1 MSYMDYNQFKAIMAE
16 NGYQKSKAV
25 DVYLDKAM
33 HYNKLIK
40 SIKANIKDKEPV
52 IKLKMEK
59 FIKKYDDARIE
70 AVWDA
75 INVAKL
81 EKYQGWK
88 FIEDGDE
95 FILQLQIKYQGNMK
109 QATEFEKKQVELST
123 LYEQAY
129 KEIEKWT
136 NLEKLEKLKD

>member
-1 MSYMDYNQFKAIMAE
+1 MDYNQFKAIMAE

-25 DVYLDKAM
+25 DVYLNKAM

-52 IKLKMEK
+52 VKLKMEK
-59 FIKKYDDARIE
+59 FIKKYDDARVE

-88 FIEDGDE
+88 FIEDGEE

-129 KEIEKWT
+129 KEIRQ
-136 NLEKLEKLKD
+136 

>member
-25 DVYLDKAM
+25 DVYLNKAM

-40 SIKANIKDKEPV
+40 SIKANTKDKEPV
-52 IKLKMEK
+52 VKLKMEK
-59 FIKKYDDARIE
+59 FIKKYDDTRIE

-75 INVAKL
+75 ISVAEL
-81 EKYQGWK
+81 EKLQGWK
-88 FIEDGDE
+88 FIEDGEE

-109 QATEFEKKQVELST
+109 KATDFEKKQVELST

-129 KEIEKWT
+129 KEIEK
-136 NLEKLEKLKD
+136 

>member
-25 DVYLDKAM
+25 DVYLNKAM
-33 HYNKLIK
+33 HYNKLAK
-40 SIKANIKDKEPV
+40 RLVTNTQDKEQV
-52 IKLKMEK
+52 VKLKMEK
-59 FIKKYDDARIE
+59 FIKKYDDARVE

-81 EKYQGWK
+81 EKYQGWR

-109 QATEFEKKQVELST
+109 QATEFEQKQVELST

-129 KEIEKWT
+129 KEIGK
-136 NLEKLEKLKD
+136 

>member
-1 MSYMDYNQFKAIMAE
+1 MDYNEFKAIMAE

-25 DVYLDKAM
+25 DVYLNKAM
-33 HYNKLIK
+33 YYHRLAQKIV
-40 SIKANIKDKEPV
+40 ANTQDKEPV
-52 IKLKMEK
+52 VKLKMEK
-59 FIKKYDDARIE
+59 FIKMYNDKRIE
-70 AVWDA
+70 AVWDT

-81 EKYQGWK
+81 EKYQGWR

-109 QATEFEKKQVELST
+109 QATEFEQKQVELST

-129 KEIEKWT
+129 KEIRQ
-136 NLEKLEKLKD
+136 

>member
-1 MSYMDYNQFKAIMAE
+1 MDYNQFKAIMSE

-25 DVYLDKAM
+25 DVYLNKAM
-33 HYNKLIK
+33 HYNKLAK
-40 SIKANIKDKEPV
+40 RLVTNTQDKEQV
-52 IKLKMEK
+52 VKLKMEK
-59 FIKKYDDARIE
+59 FIKKYDDARVE

-81 EKYQGWK
+81 EKCQGWK

-129 KEIEKWT
+129 KEIGK
-136 NLEKLEKLKD
+136 

>member
-25 DVYLDKAM
+25 DVYLNKAM
-33 HYNKLIK
+33 HYNKLAK
-40 SIKANIKDKEPV
+40 RLVTNTQDKEPV
-52 IKLKMEK
+52 VKLKMEK

-81 EKYQGWK
+81 EKYQGWR

-109 QATEFEKKQVELST
+109 QATEFEQKQVELST

-129 KEIEKWT
+129 KEIEK
-136 NLEKLEKLKD
+136 

>member
-25 DVYLDKAM
+25 EVYLNKAS
-33 HYNKLIK
+33 YYTRLIK
-40 SIKANIKDKEPV
+40 RIVENTADKQPIV
-52 IKLKMEK
+52 KVKMEK
-59 FIKKYDDARIE
+59 FIKMYNDKKIE

-81 EKYQGWK
+81 EKYQGWR
-88 FIEDGDE
+88 FVEDGDE

-109 QATEFEKKQVELST
+109 QATEFEQKQVELST

-129 KEIEKWT
+129 KEIGK
-136 NLEKLEKLKD
+136 

>member
-1 MSYMDYNQFKAIMAE
+1 MSYMDYNQFKVIMAE

-25 DVYLDKAM
+25 DVYLNKAS
-33 HYNKLIK
+33 YYTRLIK
-40 SIKANIKDKEPV
+40 RIVENTSDKQPIVKAKI
-52 IKLKMEK
+52 EK
-59 FIKKYDDARIE
+59 FIKMYNDKRIK

-75 INVAKL
+75 ISVAEL

-109 QATEFEKKQVELST
+109 QATEFEQKQVELST

-129 KEIEKWT
+129 KEIGQNEQT
-136 NLEKLEKLKD
+136 

>member
-25 DVYLDKAM
+25 DVYLNKAM

-40 SIKANIKDKEPV
+40 SIKANIKDKQPIV
-52 IKLKMEK
+52 KVKMEK
-59 FIKKYDDARIE
+59 FIKMYNDKRIE

-88 FIEDGDE
+88 FIEDGEE

-109 QATEFEKKQVELST
+109 QATEFEQKQVELST

-129 KEIEKWT
+129 KETGK
-136 NLEKLEKLKD
+136 

>member
-1 MSYMDYNQFKAIMAE
+1 MSYMDYNQFQAIMAE

-25 DVYLDKAM
+25 DVYLNKAM

-40 SIKANIKDKEPV
+40 SIKANTKDKEPV
-52 IKLKMEK
+52 VKLKMEK
-59 FIKKYDDARIE
+59 FVKKYDDARIE

-81 EKYQGWK
+81 EKCQGWK
-88 FIEDGDE
+88 FIEDGEE
-95 FILQLQIKYQGNMK
+95 FILQLQIKYQGK
-109 QATEFEKKQVELST
+109 LKEATEFEKKQVELST

-129 KEIEKWT
+129 KEIEK
-136 NLEKLEKLKD
+136 

>member
-1 MSYMDYNQFKAIMAE
+1 MDYNQFKAIMAE

-25 DVYLDKAM
+25 DVYLNKAM

-52 IKLKMEK
+52 VKLKMEK
-59 FIKKYDDARIE
+59 FVKKYDDARIE

-81 EKYQGWK
+81 EKCQGWR

-109 QATEFEKKQVELST
+109 QATEFEQKQVELST
-123 LYEQAY
+123 LFEQAY
-129 KEIEKWT
+129 KETGE
-136 NLEKLEKLKD
+136 

>member
-1 MSYMDYNQFKAIMAE
+1 MDYNQFKAIMAE

-25 DVYLDKAM
+25 DVYLNKAM

-40 SIKANIKDKEPV
+40 SIKANTKDKEPV
-52 IKLKMEK
+52 VKLKMEK
-59 FIKKYDDARIE
+59 FIKKYDDTRIE

-75 INVAKL
+75 ISVAEL
-81 EKYQGWK
+81 EKLQGWK
-88 FIEDGDE
+88 FIEDGEE

-109 QATEFEKKQVELST
+109 KATDFEKKQVELST

-129 KEIEKWT
+129 KEIGK
-136 NLEKLEKLKD
+136 

>member
-33 HYNKLIK
+33 YYHRLAQKIVSNTQD
-40 SIKANIKDKEPV
+40 KDPV
-52 IKLKMEK
+52 VKLKMEK
-59 FIKKYDDARIE
+59 FVKKYDDARIE

-81 EKYQGWK
+81 EKYQGWR
-88 FIEDGDE
+88 FVEDGDE

-109 QATEFEKKQVELST
+109 QATEYEKQQVELST

-129 KEIEKWT
+129 KEIEK
-136 NLEKLEKLKD
+136 

>member
-25 DVYLDKAM
+25 DVYLNKAM
-33 HYNKLIK
+33 HYNKLAK
-40 SIKANIKDKEPV
+40 RLVTNTQDKEQV
-52 IKLKMEK
+52 VKLKMEK
-59 FIKKYDDARIE
+59 FIKKYDDARVE

-81 EKYQGWK
+81 EKYQGWR

-109 QATEFEKKQVELST
+109 QATEFEQKQVELST
-123 LYEQAY
+123 LFEQAY
-129 KEIEKWT
+129 KETGK
-136 NLEKLEKLKD
+136 

>member
-33 HYNKLIK
+33 HYHRLAQKIVANTSDKQPVV
-40 SIKANIKDKEPV
+40 KA
-52 IKLKMEK
+52 KMEK
-59 FIKKYDDARIE
+59 FIKMYNDKRIE

-81 EKYQGWK
+81 EKYQGWR

-109 QATEFEKKQVELST
+109 QATEFEQKQVELST

-129 KEIEKWT
+129 KEIEK
-136 NLEKLEKLKD
+136 

>member
-25 DVYLDKAM
+25 DVYLNKAM
-33 HYNKLIK
+33 HYHRLAQKIVTNTQ
-40 SIKANIKDKEPV
+40 DKEPV
-52 IKLKMEK
+52 VRLKMEK

-81 EKYQGWK
+81 EKYQGWR
-88 FIEDGDE
+88 FVEDGDE

-129 KEIEKWT
+129 KEIGK
-136 NLEKLEKLKD
+136 

>member
-25 DVYLDKAM
+25 DVYLNKAM
-33 HYNKLIK
+33 HYNKLAK
-40 SIKANIKDKEPV
+40 RLVTNTQDKEQV
-52 IKLKMEK
+52 VKLKMEK
-59 FIKKYDDARIE
+59 FIKKYDDARVE

-81 EKYQGWK
+81 EKIQGWR

-123 LYEQAY
+123 LYEQASVFSPLL
-129 KEIEKWT
+129 
-136 NLEKLEKLKD
+136 NLV

>member
-1 MSYMDYNQFKAIMAE
+1 MSYMDYNEFKAIMAE

-52 IKLKMEK
+52 VRLKMEK
-59 FIKKYDDARIE
+59 FVKKYDDARIE

-81 EKYQGWK
+81 EKYQGWR

-109 QATEFEKKQVELST
+109 QATEFEQKQVELAT

-129 KEIEKWT
+129 KEIEK
-136 NLEKLEKLKD
+136 NE

>member
-25 DVYLDKAM
+25 DVYLNKAM
-33 HYNKLIK
+33 HYHRLAQKIV
-40 SIKANIKDKEPV
+40 ANTQDKEPV

-95 FILQLQIKYQGNMK
+95 FILQLQIKYKGNMK

-129 KEIEKWT
+129 KEIGQNE
-136 NLEKLEKLKD
+136 

>member
-25 DVYLDKAM
+25 DVYLNKAM

-40 SIKANIKDKEPV
+40 SIKANTKDKEPV
-52 IKLKMEK
+52 VKLKMEK

-75 INVAKL
+75 ISVAEL
-81 EKYQGWK
+81 EKLQGWK
-88 FIEDGDE
+88 FIEDGEE
-95 FILQLQIKYQGNMK
+95 FILQLQIKYQGK
-109 QATEFEKKQVELST
+109 LKKTTDFEKKQVELST

-129 KEIEKWT
+129 KETGK
-136 NLEKLEKLKD
+136 

>member
-25 DVYLDKAM
+25 DVYLNKAM
-33 HYNKLIK
+33 HYNKLAK
-40 SIKANIKDKEPV
+40 RLVTNTQDKEQV
-52 IKLKMEK
+52 VKLKMEK

-81 EKYQGWK
+81 EKYQGWR

-95 FILQLQIKYQGNMK
+95 FILQLQIKYQGDMK
-109 QATEFEKKQVELST
+109 QATEFEQKQVELST

-129 KEIEKWT
+129 KEIGQNE
-136 NLEKLEKLKD
+136 

>member
-25 DVYLDKAM
+25 DVYLNKAM
-33 HYNKLIK
+33 HYNKLAK
-40 SIKANIKDKEPV
+40 RLVTNTQDKEQV
-52 IKLKMEK
+52 VKLKMEK
-59 FIKKYDDARIE
+59 FIKKYDDARVE

-81 EKYQGWK
+81 EKYQGWR

-95 FILQLQIKYQGNMK
+95 FILQLQIKYQGK
-109 QATEFEKKQVELST
+109 LKEATEFEQKQVELST

-129 KEIEKWT
+129 KEIGQNE
-136 NLEKLEKLKD
+136 

>member
-33 HYNKLIK
+33 YYHRLAQKIVSNTQ
-40 SIKANIKDKEPV
+40 DKEPV
-52 IKLKMEK
+52 VKLKMEK
-59 FIKKYDDARIE
+59 FVKKYDDARIE

-129 KEIEKWT
+129 KEIEK
-136 NLEKLEKLKD
+136 

>member
-25 DVYLDKAM
+25 DVYLNKAM

-40 SIKANIKDKEPV
+40 SIKANTQDKEQV
-52 IKLKMEK
+52 VKLKMEK
-59 FIKKYDDARIE
+59 FIKKYDDARVE

-81 EKYQGWK
+81 EKYQGWR

-109 QATEFEKKQVELST
+109 QATEFEQKQVELST

-129 KEIEKWT
+129 KEIRQ
-136 NLEKLEKLKD
+136 

>member
-1 MSYMDYNQFKAIMAE
+1 MSYMDYNEFKAIMAE

-25 DVYLDKAM
+25 DVYLNKAM

-40 SIKANIKDKEPV
+40 SIKANIKDKQPIV
-52 IKLKMEK
+52 KVKMEK
-59 FIKKYDDARIE
+59 FIQKYDDARIE

-81 EKYQGWK
+81 EKCQGWK
-88 FIEDGDE
+88 FIEDGEE

-109 QATEFEKKQVELST
+109 QATEFEQKQVELST

-129 KEIEKWT
+129 KEIRQ
-136 NLEKLEKLKD
+136 

>member
-16 NGYQKSKAV
+16 NGYQKSEAV
-25 DVYLDKAM
+25 DVYLNKAM
-33 HYNKLIK
+33 HYHRLAQKIVANTQDKQPIV
-40 SIKANIKDKEPV
+40 KAKI
-52 IKLKMEK
+52 EK
-59 FIKKYDDARIE
+59 FIKMYNDKRIE

-81 EKYQGWK
+81 EKYQGWR

-129 KEIEKWT
+129 KEIEK
-136 NLEKLEKLKD
+136 

>member
-1 MSYMDYNQFKAIMAE
+1 MSYMDYNEFQAIMLE
-16 NGYQKSKAV
+16 NSYQQSKAV
-25 DVYLDKAM
+25 EVYLNKAS
-33 HYNKLIK
+33 YYTRLIK
-40 SIKANIKDKEPV
+40 RIVENTADKQPIV
-52 IKLKMEK
+52 KVKMEK
-59 FIKKYDDARIE
+59 FIKMYNDKRIE

-81 EKYQGWK
+81 EKYQGWR

-109 QATEFEKKQVELST
+109 QATEFEQKQVELST

-129 KEIEKWT
+129 KEIEK
-136 NLEKLEKLKD
+136 